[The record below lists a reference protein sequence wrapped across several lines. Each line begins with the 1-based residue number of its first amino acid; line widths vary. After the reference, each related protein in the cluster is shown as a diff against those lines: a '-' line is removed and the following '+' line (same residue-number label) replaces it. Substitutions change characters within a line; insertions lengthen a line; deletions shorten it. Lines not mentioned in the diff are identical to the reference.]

1 MKDLDVKLL
10 LPYNWYHARRIKI
23 FDDKGALLAKIAHGE
38 ELSVQID
45 QECKHIT
52 IRIDYIKSVIEV
64 PQNSDKL
71 FLSVYMNFRDRF
83 PYKYIDSVKRKCIT
97 GKFMSKE
104 EFENFNLDFY
114 ANAIEYLPAKKFDN
128 ASLALGFIIASGLII
143 TSVVQQKNP
152 FQDLLFFIGVASFIS
167 LLLVRAEK
175 QKIQLYDYKSRLI
188 ATALAFVLAF
198 FFLLPSF
205 AVSMLFAVFI
215 STFILRLIT
224 NLKTLNSA

>member
-1 MKDLDVKLL
+1 MKDLEVKLL
-10 LPYNWYHARRIKI
+10 LPYNWYHARHIKI
-23 FDDKGALLAKIAHGE
+23 FDDKGVLLTKIAHGE

-83 PYKYIDSVKRKCIT
+83 PYKYIDAVKRKCIT
-97 GKFMSKE
+97 GKFMNKE

-114 ANAIEYLPAKKFDN
+114 TNAIEYLPAKKFDN

-143 TSVVQQKNP
+143 TSVAQQKNP
-152 FQDLLFFIGVASFIS
+152 FQDLVFFIGIASFIS

-175 QKIQLYDYKSRLI
+175 QKIKLYDYKSRLI

-198 FFLLPSF
+198 FFLSPSF

-215 STFILRLIT
+215 STFILRLVA
-224 NLKTLNSA
+224 NLKTLNNA